1 MWPAFFGQNN
11 ERRYSTSFSWVSSA
25 AIRSDRRN
33 RRSFALISKGR
44 RSVARAPFGGAGSF
58 ARAPGV
64 VRLTNPMTA
73 SSDTFSSYPA
83 ARARSRQASTR
94 ASSATAAAMAS
105 ESSLAIRFTTSSI
118 LGPPHRRRIW
128 ATGASLQPKPTPGGR
143 LRRSAKCI
151 HVEGVAARDRR
162 SHCKLGQKLKSMAGA
177 QHVVAPRRFGPSLLQ
192 CVARPVLIHASA
204 PGKVLL

>member
-1 MWPAFFGQNN
+1 LLSRA
-11 ERRYSTSFSWVSSA
+11 ERS
-25 AIRSDRRN
+25 RRVT
-33 RRSFALISKGR
+33 RLPSPVFRLPRFE
-44 RSVARAPFGGAGSF
+44 APFCGAGSF
-58 ARAPGV
+58 ARAPGA

-73 SSDTFSSYPA
+73 SSDTFSSNPA

-128 ATGASLQPKPTPGGR
+128 ATGASLQPKPAPGGR

-151 HVEGVAARDRR
+151 HVEGVTARDRR
-162 SHCKLGQKLKSMAGA
+162 THCKLGQNPKSMAGA
-177 QHVVAPRRFGPSLLQ
+177 QDVVAPHRFVPSLLQ
-192 CVARPVLIHASA
+192 CVARSGFNPRVGAE
-204 PGKVLL
+204 KVLL